1 MSDDS
6 LLENDD
12 VEAVGKMDNQLQ
24 YDKDCDHKRL
34 KLQLGMQFKDVEECK
49 SAVKLWAIMNG
60 YNIRWVK
67 SEFDRVKA
75 ICEKECPWKLYAST
89 LTREPTC
96 VIKTYVGEH
105 DCVRPLHNRQ
115 ATSGWIAEQM
125 FEHIK
130 SNPLMRAQEIQLL
143 LRKKYNTR
151 VELLQ
156 CYRAKDTALK
166 KLRGTLEEHYAK
178 LRSYISELQKRDT
191 DGNFCVKTYLDNA
204 EKPVFQRVYI
214 GFSALR
220 KGFFIGCRKFL
231 SFDACFLKT
240 TVGGALLA
248 AVSKDCNQKM
258 YPVAW
263 AVVEKENEETWTWF
277 MEKLFEDFR
286 IGDGF
291 GWTFMSDKQKGL
303 INAVLMLAPNAEH
316 RHCARHIYANWKKK
330 YAGPKFQLLFWNV
343 VKSTCQSEYNAN
355 LDQLRAESND
365 AAEDFLSQNPK
376 TFCKSQIN
384 SYTKLDTVDN
394 NICEAF
400 NSYIL
405 KFRDNLLID
414 MLDGIRVQLMTRIY
428 NLHQVAESSKH
439 VLCLN
444 IKKKLEDDLKRI
456 NECEVQPTVGAK
468 YEVHMFDDTH
478 IVDLVQRDC
487 SCRYWHLTGLPCYHA
502 LASLVHCREDYV
514 SYVDRFYYNSNWQA
528 CYRIGLQP
536 IQGEKEWPSV
546 NEPPVLPPVYQ
557 KQPGR
562 PKKIR
567 KRARD
572 EPKKSGDA
580 KLSKKGKVK
589 MTCRKCGGID
599 HNKRTCKAETT
610 LETNELKRPRGRP
623 RKNTISSSNAS
634 TLGDQ
639 PTSSKTRGRP
649 RGSTSNQNNLVINT
663 EQRLASQG
671 FGLLV
676 ADSGNVYMRNPGG
689 RRVQVIHQVG
699 SSQNSQITDGPTPP

>member
-1 MSDDS
+1 MDMPYLIAIRIHFGGKFEGERRYIGGEVDVLEECDWYSWQFSELFNSYIDRGCSDVQKFAFRVKNTDELMFFKDDTEFRTRIYNCVDVENEKLDVYVGDVELENEDEGYVGLTEGLETYVEDDLEADDQDYVLSSDETDEVDATDDADETNEMSDDS

-248 AVSKDCNQKM
+248 AVSKDC
-258 YPVAW
+258 
-263 AVVEKENEETWTWF
+263 
-277 MEKLFEDFR
+277 
-286 IGDGF
+286 
-291 GWTFMSDKQKGL
+291 
-303 INAVLMLAPNAEH
+303 
-316 RHCARHIYANWKKK
+316 
-330 YAGPKFQLLFWNV
+330 
-343 VKSTCQSEYNAN
+343 
-355 LDQLRAESND
+355 
-365 AAEDFLSQNPK
+365 
-376 TFCKSQIN
+376 
-384 SYTKLDTVDN
+384 
-394 NICEAF
+394 
-400 NSYIL
+400 
-405 KFRDNLLID
+405 
-414 MLDGIRVQLMTRIY
+414 
-428 NLHQVAESSKH
+428 
-439 VLCLN
+439 
-444 IKKKLEDDLKRI
+444 
-456 NECEVQPTVGAK
+456 
-468 YEVHMFDDTH
+468 
-478 IVDLVQRDC
+478 C
-487 SCRYWHLTGLPCYHA
+487 S
-502 LASLVHCREDYV
+502 
-514 SYVDRFYYNSNWQA
+514 F
-528 CYRIGLQP
+528 
-536 IQGEKEWPSV
+536 
-546 NEPPVLPPVYQ
+546 
-557 KQPGR
+557 
-562 PKKIR
+562 
-567 KRARD
+567 
-572 EPKKSGDA
+572 
-580 KLSKKGKVK
+580 
-589 MTCRKCGGID
+589 
-599 HNKRTCKAETT
+599 
-610 LETNELKRPRGRP
+610 
-623 RKNTISSSNAS
+623 
-634 TLGDQ
+634 
-639 PTSSKTRGRP
+639 TS
-649 RGSTSNQNNLVINT
+649 
-663 EQRLASQG
+663 
-671 FGLLV
+671 
-676 ADSGNVYMRNPGG
+676 
-689 RRVQVIHQVG
+689 
-699 SSQNSQITDGPTPP
+699 